1 MSSAIGNEPHIHPR
15 GSRRRLVYQLEKDPK
30 AFLSILFCYRCICSV
45 AMKVDVIRKCSI
57 STGFIGDIDI
67 VMVILKLVKV
77 VCSKLL
83 FKMREVLPKSEL
95 S

>member
-45 AMKVDVIRKCSI
+45 AMKVDVIRKCSV
-57 STGFIGDIDI
+57 STRFIGDIDI
-67 VMVILKLVKV
+67 VMVILKLMKV
-77 VCSKLL
+77 VCLKLL
-83 FKMREVLPKSEL
+83 FYNKGSFTQK
-95 S
+95 